1 MKKFDAIIIGFG
13 KGGKTLA
20 GKLAARGDTVAMIER
35 SDRMY
40 GGTCINVG
48 CIPSKSLI
56 KNARFAALSKGST
69 FEEKAQW
76 YKKAIAEKRELT
88 AMLRKKNFDKLN
100 DLPNVIVLTGEARF
114 LSDTQVEVD
123 EGGNKQVLEGEK
135 IFINT
140 GSSPVFP
147 PIEGLSGN
155 PCVYTSEGM
164 MELDILPRKL
174 AIIGGGYIGTEFASM
189 YAGFGSKVTVLQDG
203 ETYLPREDEDVA
215 QEVRKILENKG
226 VEFRLGAQIH
236 SVSQTAQGVA
246 LHMTWNGEENVLEAD
261 AVLVATGRQPN
272 TRGLALE
279 AAGVEQTERGAVKT
293 DKFLCTT
300 APNIW
305 AMGDVAGGLQ
315 FTYISLDDFRIV
327 WSQAGEGPLYTAND
341 RKNVPN
347 SVFIDPPLST
357 VGLREKEARA
367 QNRNIRIAKLPAAA
381 VPKAQA
387 LKETEGFLKAVVDA
401 DTDEILGASL
411 ICAESH
417 EVINTVKLAI
427 DSGLKASALHRQV
440 FTHPTMS
447 EALNDLFAPIK

>member
-20 GKLAARGDTVAMIER
+20 GKLASHGKTVAMIER

-100 DLPNVIVLTGEARF
+100 DLPNVIVLTGKARF
-114 LSDTQVEVD
+114 LSATQVEVD

-140 GSSPVFP
+140 GSVPIMP

-155 PCVYTSEGM
+155 PCVYTSEEM

-203 ETYLPREDEDVA
+203 EKYLPREDEDVA
-215 QEVRKILENKG
+215 QEVKKILEDKG
-226 VEFRLGAQIH
+226 VEFRLGAKIH
-236 SVSQTAQGVA
+236 SVEKAPHGA
-246 LHMTWNGEENVLEAD
+246 LLHMTWNGGECRIEAD
-261 AVLVATGRQPN
+261 AVLVATGRRPN
-272 TRGLALE
+272 TQGLALE
-279 AAGVEQTERGAVKT
+279 AAGVEQTEHGAVKT

-300 APNIW
+300 APDIW
-305 AMGDVAGGLQ
+305 ALGDVAGGLQ

-327 WSQAGEGPLYTAND
+327 WSQVGEGPLYTAGD

-357 VGLREKEARA
+357 VGLKEKEARA
-367 QNRNIRIAKLPAAA
+367 QNRNIRIARLPAAA
-381 VPKAQA
+381 VPKAQV

-417 EVINTVKLAI
+417 EMINTVKLAV
-427 DSGLKASALHRQV
+427 DHGLRAQDLYNMV

-447 EALNDLFAPIK
+447 EAFNDLFAPVK

>member
-1 MKKFDAIIIGFG
+1 MRAIILLCSASFLESSPLDVYKRQTYAPPLDGVRYDHNRDFAFR
-13 KGGKTLA
+13 T
-20 GKLAARGDTVAMIER
+20 GKLVEH
-35 SDRMY
+35 
-40 GGTCINVG
+40 V
-48 CIPSKSLI
+48 
-56 KNARFAALSKGST
+56 
-69 FEEKAQW
+69 
-76 YKKAIAEKRELT
+76 YK
-88 AMLRKKNFDKLN
+88 
-100 DLPNVIVLTGEARF
+100 
-114 LSDTQVEVD
+114 
-123 EGGNKQVLEGEK
+123 
-135 IFINT
+135 
-140 GSSPVFP
+140 PV
-147 PIEGLSGN
+147 S
-155 PCVYTSEGM
+155 YTH
-164 MELDILPRKL
+164 L
-174 AIIGGGYIGTEFASM
+174 
-189 YAGFGSKVTVLQDG
+189 
-203 ETYLPREDEDVA
+203 
-215 QEVRKILENKG
+215 
-226 VEFRLGAQIH
+226 
-236 SVSQTAQGVA
+236 
-246 LHMTWNGEENVLEAD
+246 WNGEENVLEAD

-381 VPKAQA
+381 VPKAQV

-411 ICAESH
+411 ICAESVSYTH
-417 EVINTVKLAI
+417 LDVYK
-427 DSGLKASALHRQV
+427 RQARP
-440 FTHPTMS
+440 H
-447 EALNDLFAPIK
+447 

>member
-1 MKKFDAIIIGFG
+1 MGNYDAVIIGFG

-20 GKLAARGDTVAMIER
+20 QELAAAGKRVALIER
-35 SDRMY
+35 SEKMF

-48 CIPSKSLI
+48 CIPSKSLVHS
-56 KNARFAALSKGST
+56 AALSRDMGGS
-69 FEEKAQW
+69 FEEKTHR
-76 YKKAIAEKRELT
+76 YELAIAEKNKLT
-88 AMLRKKNFDKLN
+88 AKLRQKNYKKLN
-100 DLPNVIVLTGEARF
+100 DLPNVEIYVGVGSLRDAHTVIVERAGTTEELKTDLIF
-114 LSDTQVEVD
+114 L
-123 EGGNKQVLEGEK
+123 
-135 IFINT
+135 NT
-140 GSSPVFP
+140 GASPFIP
-147 PIEGLSGN
+147 PIPGLKESK
-155 PCVYTSEGM
+155 YAYLSETL
-164 MELDILPRKL
+164 LDLERLPKRL
-174 AIIGGGYIGTEFASM
+174 VIIGGGYIGTEFASM

-381 VPKAQA
+381 VPKAQV